1 MQDQNYKMK
10 INIKE
15 ILFLII
21 AIILLYLVSNKY
33 NDYSLNKS
41 ISACV
46 IAQKN
51 TSKSKNIEEI
61 KKYCE
66 KEIKKKLSN

>member
-1 MQDQNYKMK
+1 LQDQNYKMK

>member
-1 MQDQNYKMK
+1 MK